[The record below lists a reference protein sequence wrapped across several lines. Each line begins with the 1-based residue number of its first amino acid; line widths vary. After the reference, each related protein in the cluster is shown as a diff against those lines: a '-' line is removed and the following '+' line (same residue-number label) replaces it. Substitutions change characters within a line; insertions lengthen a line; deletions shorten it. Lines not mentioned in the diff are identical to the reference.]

1 MTKNV
6 TLETEKLAIIKWVT
20 SLKDET
26 AIERLKMLRDKTTP
40 KDWWNEVAEE
50 EQVAIDKGLAD
61 IKAGR
66 IKPHKEVQ
74 KLYVKYL

>member
-26 AIERLKMLRDKTTP
+26 AIEKLKMLRDKSTP
-40 KDWWNEVAEE
+40 NDWWNEITEE
-50 EQVAIDKGLAD
+50 EQMAIDKGLED
-61 IKAGR
+61 VKAGR

-74 KLYVKYL
+74 KLYAKYL